1 MYGIDGI
8 KAVLEFGFNLASRI
22 KDITAEDSAGGKKV
36 TIIEIVGSLSLLK
49 NIPEIIRVI
58 PELQQEY
65 FDLDDTE
72 VSELKAYFADR
83 FNLSNDKAEAAIEAA
98 WGIVLAIG
106 KEIDIIEK

>member
-49 NIPEIIRVI
+49 KHP
-58 PELQQEY
+58 
-65 FDLDDTE
+65 
-72 VSELKAYFADR
+72 
-83 FNLSNDKAEAAIEAA
+83 
-98 WGIVLAIG
+98 
-106 KEIDIIEK
+106 